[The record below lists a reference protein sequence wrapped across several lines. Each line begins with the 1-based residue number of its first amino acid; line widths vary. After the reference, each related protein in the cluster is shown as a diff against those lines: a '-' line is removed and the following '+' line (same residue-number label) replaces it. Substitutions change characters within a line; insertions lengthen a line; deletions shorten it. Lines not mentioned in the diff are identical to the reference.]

1 MKFVVRM
8 STCPILMEFDA
19 KIISR
24 KLNED
29 WPNRIKLVSMTGISF
44 VGQKHDIGDILY
56 CISNWKEVF
65 DIDPKTGLPLVYN
78 EKDFYRKAS
87 GPQAKIYGERVRD
100 SLMRMAKLR
109 LRACDEEGV
118 QIVIETGIG
127 LGVCAGNNIGV
138 DGKVCALYAET
149 I

>member
-1 MKFVVRM
+1 
-8 STCPILMEFDA
+8 
-19 KIISR
+19 
-24 KLNED
+24 
-29 WPNRIKLVSMTGISF
+29 MTGISF
-44 VGQKHDIGDILY
+44 VGQKYDIGDILY

-78 EKDFYRKAS
+78 EKDFYRKAN
-87 GPQAKIYGERVRD
+87 GPQAKIYEERVRD
-100 SLMRMAKLR
+100 SSMRMAKLR

-138 DGKVCALYAET
+138 DGKARALYAET